1 MKLLDNIT
9 LDTATGNV
17 SCGILVSI
25 LADTLL
31 GLPFTILRSKV
42 CFFLLLQWCVSS
54 SNRWVDCNVL
64 MRNYDHKKRKYEA
77 EERYS

>member
-31 GLPFTILRSKV
+31 GLPFTILRSTV
-42 CFFLLLQWCVSS
+42 CFFFLLQ
-54 SNRWVDCNVL
+54 
-64 MRNYDHKKRKYEA
+64 
-77 EERYS
+77 